1 MTKKILCCFVLAGDD
16 ASQHVLGQA
25 FRKLLWWHFE
35 RRIKG
40 QRKRVRVGIS
50 IKGISKSP

>member
-16 ASQHVLGQA
+16 ASQHVLGKA
-25 FRKLLWWHFE
+25 FGKLLWWHFA